1 ILAIAGLLLGAGQ
14 AFGVDTDPVALQV
27 AAANAERNGISAG
40 LQLALPE
47 NARLPLADILVANIL
62 ATPLLTLAPALAH
75 SVRPG
80 GWIALSG
87 ILHHQEA
94 EIHAAYEPY
103 FDLAVAQHEEDW
115 SLLYGQRNTGV

>member
-1 ILAIAGLLLGAGQ
+1 YQILSESPLKNVQDIRHIVLKTGA
-14 AFGVDTDPVALQV
+14 
-27 AAANAERNGISAG
+27 AG